1 MQWWIDLL
9 SPFAAGLAGATA
21 IGLLVRALYPPLPE
35 RQGWRRIKPSSM
47 HWIGVSGSSG
57 IVCLM
62 LYVRLFVG
70 SARSDA
76 ETQMQILTLLIL
88 AFAVCV
94 VVGATTIRSIIRAD
108 VRWRGT
114 KLDYPGQAGD
124 RVTKDLAE
132 VVGME
137 RRWTGHV
144 FIRFADGD
152 VLKLDGYADGVS
164 ELCSRII
171 EIDEELAAGM
181 PL

>member
-35 RQGWRRIKPSSM
+35 RQGWRRTKPSSM
-47 HWIGVSGSSG
+47 HWIGVTGASG
-57 IVCLM
+57 IVCLL

-76 ETQMQILTLLIL
+76 ESQMQILTFLIL

-94 VVGATTIRSIIRAD
+94 VVGAVTIRSIIRAD
-108 VRWRGT
+108 VRWRGN
-114 KLDYPGQAGD
+114 KLDYAGPGGA
-124 RVTKDLAE
+124 RVTKDLE
-132 VVGME
+132 QVVGME
-137 RRWTGHV
+137 RRWSGHV
-144 FIRFADGD
+144 LISFADGD
-152 VLKLDGYADGVS
+152 VLKLDGYADGVT

-171 EIDEELAAGM
+171 EIDEQLAAGM